1 MPRQNYQ
8 AVYKKV
14 PVRVSRQ
21 VPKKVFQVGHSGVAP
36 SEPTNTFVPEFV
48 GSGTE
53 IIDAREKSPNTEKT
67 VQFERS
73 QAQDS
78 GSDNSIVFGD

>member
-1 MPRQNYQ
+1 MRLSKTKSCKTHLALLWDVPRQNYQ

-53 IIDAREKSPNTEKT
+53 IIDARERKSR
-67 VQFERS
+67 Q
-73 QAQDS
+73 
-78 GSDNSIVFGD
+78 